1 MLSLDEYISDL
12 QDTSADMLE
21 AYMNEEYKDN
31 KEIKRLISIEII
43 KHLDLAA
50 SSIETKLDELKD
62 KEWKKQH
69 STTTKHKWKR
79 KDWIWSLFNT
89 IYRYAKYYQSK
100 HANPSF

>member
-31 KEIKRLISIEII
+31 KQIKRLISLEII
-43 KHLDLAA
+43 KYLDLAA

-62 KEWKKQH
+62 KE
-69 STTTKHKWKR
+69 
-79 KDWIWSLFNT
+79 
-89 IYRYAKYYQSK
+89 
-100 HANPSF
+100 

>member
-31 KEIKRLISIEII
+31 KQIKRLISLEII
-43 KHLDLAA
+43 KYLDLAA

-62 KEWKKQH
+62 KK
-69 STTTKHKWKR
+69 
-79 KDWIWSLFNT
+79 
-89 IYRYAKYYQSK
+89 
-100 HANPSF
+100 